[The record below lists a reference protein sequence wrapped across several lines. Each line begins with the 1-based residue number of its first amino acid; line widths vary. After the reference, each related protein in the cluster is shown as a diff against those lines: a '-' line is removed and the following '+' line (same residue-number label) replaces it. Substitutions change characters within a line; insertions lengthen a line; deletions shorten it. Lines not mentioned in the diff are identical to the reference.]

1 MHLRL
6 HKNATTTP
14 RIRAEIQ
21 VSKEPMRVL
30 AQRFGVSVST
40 IARWK
45 KRASVH
51 DASHVRSRT
60 IALIRDVVHYS

>member
-14 RIRAEIQ
+14 RMRAEIQ

-30 AQRFGVSVST
+30 AQRFGVSVCTTSPLEEAC
-40 IARWK
+40 IG
-45 KRASVH
+45 S
-51 DASHVRSRT
+51 
-60 IALIRDVVHYS
+60 

>member
-30 AQRFGVSVST
+30 AQRFGVSAST

-51 DASHVRSRT
+51 DDLPPPSRT
-60 IALIRDVVHYS
+60 S

>member
-45 KRASVH
+45 EACIGS
-51 DASHVRSRT
+51 
-60 IALIRDVVHYS
+60 

>member
-30 AQRFGVSVST
+30 AQRFFMG
-40 IARWK
+40 RPLLQGW
-45 KRASVH
+45 
-51 DASHVRSRT
+51 
-60 IALIRDVVHYS
+60 ALPFGLRV